1 MRHAWGAAT
10 VRLMQLSIP
19 SSHLPA
25 LTRGLF
31 IAAAGLL
38 ALDPVLWLARTW
50 MDPSYDSQGALVFL
64 ACAALA
70 AWSLSSPRA
79 SYRPANT
86 RLAFSLLAATAIIRA
101 VGQILAINTIGAVAL
116 VLDVYALALL
126 TGLQYRLRPVSPFW
140 LSLCFALSL
149 PVERIVQRTVGY
161 VLQEASAE
169 GACMLLSFVFPET
182 VCEGLNIV
190 LDAKEVLVDLPC
202 SGARAMVL
210 FLLLFTFTSSLVRPT
225 FLQAALGLAV
235 TFASAFVANAV
246 RIALL
251 AAGMARPE
259 LVLGAD
265 VMAQPWHD
273 IVGLVPLA
281 IAALPVLI
289 WARRCRQQAPLRPRR
304 RGSDAFRWTVP
315 DRIRRD
321 GAWMEAHRGP
331 SLRPLGSAIC
341 FAVLAVAI
349 VSLPHRPLDVVSA
362 DLSIDLPVRIGANLA
377 TPVSLSD
384 TERAYFT
391 RYGGFAARASYGSNG
406 LLVVR
411 TTSPLRHI
419 HAPEDCLRGLGFEVE
434 YLGIDRDPL
443 PSATYRAR
451 TPEGESYIVRVSFVS
466 DRGHATGNVAE
477 VVWKWLSAPTVAW
490 SAVQRIT
497 PEGTAQPNRRAFDHA
512 VSAALDLPRPSSPSP
527 QLTQLEGA
535 LQ

>member
-1 MRHAWGAAT
+1 MLA
-10 VRLMQLSIP
+10 SITP
-19 SSHLPA
+19 SHQTA

-31 IAAAGLL
+31 VAAAGLL

-50 MDPSYDSQGALVFL
+50 VDPSYDSQGALVFL
-64 ACAALA
+64 ACAALV

-79 SYRPANT
+79 SHQPANK
-86 RLAFSLLAATAIIRA
+86 RLAFSLLAATAVIRA
-101 VGQILAINTIGAVAL
+101 VGQMLAINTVGAAAL
-116 VLDVYALALL
+116 ILDIYALALL
-126 TGLQYRLRPVSPFW
+126 TGLPYRVRPISPFW

-161 VLQEASAE
+161 LLQEASAE
-169 GACMLLSFVFPET
+169 GACVLLSFVFPET
-182 VCEGLNIV
+182 LCEGLNIV

-202 SGARAMVL
+202 SGARSMVL
-210 FLLLFTFTSSLVRPT
+210 FLLVFAFASAIVRPT
-225 FLQAALGLAV
+225 ALQASIGLAI
-235 TFASAFVANAV
+235 TFSAAFVANAV

-259 LVLGAD
+259 LALGAD

-281 IAALPVLI
+281 VAALPVLV
-289 WARRCRQQAPLRPRR
+289 WARRCREIPLRPRR

-315 DRIRRD
+315 DRIARD

-331 SLRPLGSAIC
+331 SLRPLGGAVC

-349 VSLPHRPLDVVSA
+349 VALPHRPLDVVSA
-362 DLSIDLPVRIGANLA
+362 DLSVELPGRIGGALA
-377 TPVSLSD
+377 VPVALNP

-391 RYGGFAARASYGSNG
+391 RFGGFAAKASYGANG

-443 PSATYRAR
+443 PTATYRAR
-451 TPEGESYIVRVSFVS
+451 TPEGQAYIVRVSFVS
-466 DRGHATGNVAE
+466 DRGDVTGNVAE
-477 VVWKWLSAPTVAW
+477 VVWRWLSAPTTAW

-497 PEGTAQPNRRAFDHA
+497 PEGIADPHRRGFDHA
-512 VSAALDLPRPSSPSP
+512 VAAALDLPRPSSPSP

-535 LQ
+535 FQ

>member
-1 MRHAWGAAT
+1 MPHAWRATT
-10 VRLMQLSIP
+10 VRLMQLSTT
-19 SSHLPA
+19 SSPYTP
-25 LTRGLF
+25 LTHGLF

-38 ALDPVLWLARTW
+38 ALDPILWLARTW

-79 SYRPANT
+79 SYRPANK

-101 VGQILAINTIGAVAL
+101 VGQILAINTIGAIAL

-126 TGLQYRLRPVSPFW
+126 TGMQYRLRPISPFW

-149 PVERIVQRTVGY
+149 PVERIVQRTIGY

-182 VCEGLNIV
+182 LCEGLNIV

-225 FLQAALGLAV
+225 ILQAALGLAI
-235 TFASAFVANAV
+235 TFASAFIANAV
-246 RIALL
+246 RISLL
-251 AAGMARPE
+251 AAGMARPQ

-281 IAALPVLI
+281 LAALPVLI
-289 WARRCRQQAPLRPRR
+289 WARRCRQTPLCPRR

-315 DRIRRD
+315 DRVRRD
-321 GAWMEAHRGP
+321 GAWIEAHRGP
-331 SLRPLGSAIC
+331 SLRPLGSAVC

-362 DLSIDLPVRIGANLA
+362 DLAIELPARIAGNLA
-377 TPVSLSD
+377 IPVSLNP

-391 RYGGFAARASYGSNG
+391 RYGGFAAKASYGANG

-451 TPEGESYIVRVSFVS
+451 TPEGDAYIVRVSFVS
-466 DRGHATGNVAE
+466 DRGHVTGNVAE
-477 VVWKWLSAPTVAW
+477 VVWKWLGAPTVAW

-497 PEGTAQPNRRAFDHA
+497 PEGTAQPNRRAIDNA
-512 VSAALDLPRPSSPSP
+512 VSAALDLPRSSPPSP